1 MKGIQEEDALGF
13 RCFNT
18 SLKTRLAVGA
28 VLSFYP
34 VQVLVERDVTCVDL
48 SDEVSLLLGEGV
60 PPLNVGFQ
68 WELVVKSH
76 DAIMVGRVPPSA
88 SPLPL

>member
-1 MKGIQEEDALGF
+1 MPWGF

-18 SLKTRLAVGA
+18 SLKTCLAVGA
-28 VLSFYP
+28 VLLFYP
-34 VQVLVERDVTCVDL
+34 VQVLVERDVTRADL
-48 SDEVSLLLGEGV
+48 SDEVSLLSGEGV

-68 WELVVKSH
+68 WELVVESR
-76 DAIMVGRVPPSA
+76 DAIIVGRVPPSA